1 MPILYKCLEGGAMRA
16 MRVYSAPCAPVP
28 PLRSPP
34 SCLRASRHC
43 LGGAWA
49 CCVCVCAHRAR
60 FARVPHCLGRLP
72 PSPSVWGGDCLGF
85 CTSLDFPPPPLPG
98 GGDLGLLSCVCVCAR
113 FARVPPRLAR
123 IPPLPPFAPSRRTL
137 TRPYPPPRVPP
148 LCLGGPA

>member
-43 LGGAWA
+43 LGGGPGPAV
-49 CCVCVCAHRAR
+49 CVCVRIERVLRASHIAWGAYPPLLLSGGGLSGILHKSR
-60 FARVPHCLGRLP
+60 LPLPPCLG
-72 PSPSVWGGDCLGF
+72 GG
-85 CTSLDFPPPPLPG
+85 PG
-98 GGDLGLLSCVCVCAR
+98 PAKLCVCVCAR
-113 FARVPPRLAR
+113 FARVPPCLAR
-123 IPPLPPFAPSRRTL
+123 ILPLPPFAPSRRTL
-137 TRPYPPPRVPP
+137 TRPYPPRVPP

>member
-85 CTSLDFPPPPLPG
+85 CTSLDFSPPFAW
-98 GGDLGLLSCVCVCAR
+98 GGDLGLLSCVCVCVCSE
-113 FARVPPRLAR
+113 RVLRASPHAWRAFPPF
-123 IPPLPPFAPSRRTL
+123 PPLS
-137 TRPYPPPRVPP
+137 
-148 LCLGGPA
+148 GMPAGAL

>member
-28 PLRSPP
+28 PLRSPL

-85 CTSLDFPPPPLPG
+85 CTSLDFSPPFAW
-98 GGDLGLLSCVCVCAR
+98 GGDLGLLSCVCVCV
-113 FARVPPRLAR
+113 RVLRASPHAWRAFPPF
-123 IPPLPPFAPSRRTL
+123 PPLS
-137 TRPYPPPRVPP
+137 
-148 LCLGGPA
+148 PAGAL